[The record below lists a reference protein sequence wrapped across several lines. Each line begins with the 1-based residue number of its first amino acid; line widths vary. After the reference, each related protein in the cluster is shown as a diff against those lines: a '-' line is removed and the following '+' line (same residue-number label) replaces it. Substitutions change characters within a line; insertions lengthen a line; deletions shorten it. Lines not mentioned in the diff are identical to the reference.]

1 MGDRLYAEVQLGRSI
16 CLVSLRADMDK
27 EVGMEDELLR
37 LKEFRDLV
45 YFIAND
51 YHELSY
57 EKAVWQRD
65 DWKRRCN
72 KLIEELESDDDSDS
86 VPGHPHIEGD
96 ND

>member
-1 MGDRLYAEVQLGRSI
+1 MTTSREI
-16 CLVSLRADMDK
+16 
-27 EVGMEDELLR
+27 EDLKVEINR
-37 LKEFRDLV
+37 LKKYKDIV

-57 EKAVWQRD
+57 EKSQWQRD

-72 KLIEELESDDDSDS
+72 KLIEEDHSEDGNSI
-86 VPGHPHIEGD
+86 PGHPHIESE